1 MCQVSR
7 RSVENATVALL
18 TETDRQTDRQTDRNS
33 PLPWYST
40 GQIKIGDEKMNGGT
54 FPQSNYW
61 WHVPL
66 RLRVHSAGFIFWRKR
81 SVWFARVFSWTIT
94 SWACAS
100 NRNRLWNELDDW
112 MNHLRYEI
120 YDNYATI
127 LRSPRV
133 SLFPRLQ
140 LSQAASATYSIC
152 PHAVSVCLSRSCIVS
167 KCVKLMLRLW
177 IWSFTVWLFCLLPK
191 SNLSETF

>member
-1 MCQVSR
+1 
-7 RSVENATVALL
+7 
-18 TETDRQTDRQTDRNS
+18 
-33 PLPWYST
+33 
-40 GQIKIGDEKMNGGT
+40 MNWET

-66 RLRVHSAGFIFWRKR
+66 RLRVYLHSAGFIFWRRR
-81 SVWFARVFSWTIT
+81 SI
-94 SWACAS
+94 
-100 NRNRLWNELDDW
+100 RLVRTCVQLNYNILSVCIKSKSIWNELGDW

-120 YDNYATI
+120 YDNYATV

-177 IWSFTVWLFCLLPK
+177 IWSFTVWLFCLSPK
-191 SNLSETF
+191 SNLSETFYQVWALRRGGRRHRPNNRQTRSYRSAKIRAFSCRWITLW

>member
-1 MCQVSR
+1 
-7 RSVENATVALL
+7 
-18 TETDRQTDRQTDRNS
+18 
-33 PLPWYST
+33 
-40 GQIKIGDEKMNGGT
+40 MNGGT

-177 IWSFTVWLFCLLPK
+177 IWSFTVWLFCSSPK
-191 SNLSETF
+191 SNLSETFYQVWALRRGGRRHRPNNRQTRSYRSAKIRAFSCRWITLW